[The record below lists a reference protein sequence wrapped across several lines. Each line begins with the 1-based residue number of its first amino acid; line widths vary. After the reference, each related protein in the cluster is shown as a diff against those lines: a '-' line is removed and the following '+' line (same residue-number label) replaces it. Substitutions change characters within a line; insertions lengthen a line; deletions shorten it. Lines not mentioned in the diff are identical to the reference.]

1 MIKIKLFKYI
11 FMKELVGLKVQS
23 VAYKVGIF
31 FLSQAHNPTLT
42 YFLYIKNDIYVV
54 YYILIGQS
62 LNFIQNFLS
71 ISRTQLLL

>member
-31 FLSQAHNPTLT
+31 FLNQVHNQTLT
-42 YFLYIKNDIYVV
+42 YFLYIKNDKYVV

-71 ISRTQLLL
+71 ISRTQSLL